1 MGRGAGRGVPMG
13 QPQGL
18 GSHSGGGVGLWP
30 WPRAMGRGAA
40 PGARVFGDQPL
51 RLPVLGLRRGA
62 SGWPAE
68 GRPGVDAFHPRHGDR
83 SRRVGCH
90 GLYVKRGL
98 YGARRTAPTMISRLF
113 KFFETLVDPYTAYPD
128 TDTPPRRLFAF
139 LWDYSQPFKR
149 LFAATAIMSLVV
161 AAIEIG
167 LIWYMGRVVDLLSSG
182 APSEVLADHG
192 VELMLAALF
201 VLLIR
206 PLMQGLDVAL
216 LNNAILPQFGTL
228 IRWRAHRQV
237 LRQSVGWFEND
248 FAGRIA
254 NRIMQTPP
262 AAGEAMFQVFDA
274 ITFSLAYAVGAAAL
288 LWGADPRLV
297 VPLLV
302 WFGLY
307 GVLVRWTIRH
317 VGPASKAASDARSA
331 VTGRVVDSYTN
342 IHSVKMFAHHERE
355 VDYAKEAIERART
368 TFQKEMRIFTV
379 MDVSLVL
386 LNGLLIL
393 GVVGWAIWLWS
404 MGSATLGIVAAASAL
419 TLRLNA
425 MTGWIMW
432 ALSSF
437 FRNLGIIEEG
447 MQTIAQPIALVDKP
461 GAQELDLKEGRIDI
475 EDLTHHYG
483 RGFGGIE
490 TVSLSIRPGERVG
503 LVGRSGA
510 GKSTL
515 VKLLLRF
522 YDADGGRILI
532 DGQDISGV
540 TQESLR
546 RHIGMVQQDS
556 SLLHRS
562 VRDNI
567 LYGRPEASEHEMI
580 DAARRAEAHEFILDL
595 EDPQGRKGYEAQ
607 VGERGVKLSGGQRQR
622 VAIARVMLKDAP
634 ILILDEA
641 TSALDSEVEAA
652 IQETLYGMMEGKT
665 VIAIAHRLSTIAHMD
680 RIIVLDDGRIAE
692 EGNHSGLLA
701 MNGLYA
707 GFWARQSGGFIGTET
722 EAAE

>member
-1 MGRGAGRGVPMG
+1 MFR
-13 QPQGL
+13 
-18 GSHSGGGVGLWP
+18 
-30 WPRAMGRGAA
+30 
-40 PGARVFGDQPL
+40 
-51 RLPVLGLRRGA
+51 
-62 SGWPAE
+62 
-68 GRPGVDAFHPRHGDR
+68 
-83 SRRVGCH
+83 
-90 GLYVKRGL
+90 
-98 YGARRTAPTMISRLF
+98 
-113 KFFETLVDPYTAYPD
+113 FFEKLVDPYVGYTE
-128 TDTPPRRLFAF
+128 TDRPPTRLWPF
-139 LWDYSQPFKR
+139 LAEYARPFRKV
-149 LFAATAIMSLVV
+149 FAATAAMSVVV
-161 AAIEIG
+161 AAVEVS
-167 LIWYMGRVVDLLSSG
+167 LIAYLGRVVDLMG
-182 APSEVLADHG
+182 QAEPGTFWAENG
-192 VELMLAALF
+192 FELVVVA
-201 VLLIR
+201 LLILIFR
-206 PLMQGLDVAL
+206 PLLQIVDVAL
-216 LNNAILPQFGTL
+216 LNNAILPNFGTL
-228 IRWRAHRQV
+228 IRWRAHRHV

-262 AAGEAMFQVFDA
+262 AAGEAVFQLFDA
-274 ITFSLAYAVGAAAL
+274 ITYALAYILGAAIL
-288 LWGADPRLV
+288 LSGADPRLV
-297 VPLLV
+297 LPLLA
-302 WFGLY
+302 WLALY
-307 GVLVRWTIRH
+307 GLLVRWTGAR
-317 VGPASKAASDARSA
+317 VGPASQAASDARSA
-331 VTGRVVDSYTN
+331 VTGRVVDAYTN
-342 IHSVKMFAHHERE
+342 IHSVKMFAHHDRE
-355 VDYAKEAIERART
+355 VDYAKEAIEQART

-483 RGFGGIE
+483 KGFGGIE
-490 TVSLSIRPGERVG
+490 TVSLSIQPGERVG

-532 DGQDISGV
+532 DGHNISEV

-680 RIIVLDDGRIAE
+680 RIIVLDDGHIAE
-692 EGNHSGLLA
+692 DGTHAELLA
-701 MNGLYA
+701 RNGLYA
-707 GFWARQSGGFIGTET
+707 RFWARQSGGFIGTDGSE